1 MTYNVSESNTHSL
14 DQVCTLHNA
23 FTGETDDL
31 GNPIKDASGG
41 VEVFCAEQAVYGKE
55 FHRAGQRGI
64 KAELELLVD
73 RESYS
78 GEDRVTYNGIMYTVY
93 HSIPR
98 KDGLVELYLAQRS
111 GH

>member
-23 FTGETDDL
+23 FKGATDDL
-31 GNPIKDASGG
+31 GNPIMDTSGG

-78 GEDRVTYNGIMYTVY
+78 GEDRVTYNGIKYTVY

-98 KDGLVELYLAQRS
+98 KDGLVELYLTQRS
-111 GH
+111 GR